1 MLYGTKSGVKYKAIN
16 TKKEHDN
23 KTFSHRIFLK
33 SEKVCLFVQFF
44 RNKSLKSNN
53 FRIIYY
59 LQINKNMIY
68 FICISVGRA
77 NYTHFQVSMYYI
89 IEIM

>member
-16 TKKEHDN
+16 TKKEHDE

-33 SEKVCLFVQFF
+33 SEKVCFFVQFF
-44 RNKSLKSNN
+44 RDKSLKSND
-53 FRIIYY
+53 FRAFYY
-59 LQINKNMIY
+59 LQIHKIMIY
-68 FICISVGRA
+68 YLCISVGRA
-77 NYTHFQVSMYYI
+77 YYTYFQVSMYYI